1 VINAPYNFA
10 KAYAQT
16 VGKRLLTDAE
26 WQAAVTTAGVIA
38 SAALAEWLTP
48 AGGPQAPVRAPG
60 KQAMRALAGGA
71 DVTVRLAKDL

>member
-1 VINAPYNFA
+1 MNAPYNFA

-16 VGKRLLTDAE
+16 VGKRLMIDAE

-38 SAALAEWLTP
+38 SPSLFEWIAP
-48 AGGPQAPVRAPG
+48 AVAKQAPVRAPG